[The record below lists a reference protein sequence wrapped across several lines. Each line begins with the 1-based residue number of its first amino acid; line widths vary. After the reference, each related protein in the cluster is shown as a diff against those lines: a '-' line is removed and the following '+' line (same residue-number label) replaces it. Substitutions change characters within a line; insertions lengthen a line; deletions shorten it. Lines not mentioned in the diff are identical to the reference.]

1 MFIDVVSKN
10 GTFLLNFPLLPD
22 GTLDAKEEGI
32 LEEITRWIA
41 INGDAIYF
49 TRPWK
54 KFGESPTALPA
65 GSSKDGK
72 PHTFCLGWPEG
83 AVNIASLGPAAGL
96 WNNKIAHIRLLGSE
110 EKLTWAVE
118 PERVRIERPRHQ
130 PSDLAIAFE
139 ISAE

>member
-1 MFIDVVSKN
+1 MFIDAVSKN

-72 PHTFCLGWPEG
+72 LHTFLSGMAGRRREHCVSWAGRGIMEQQDRAHTAARLGG
-83 AVNIASLGPAAGL
+83 KAYVGG
-96 WNNKIAHIRLLGSE
+96 
-110 EKLTWAVE
+110 
-118 PERVRIERPRHQ
+118 
-130 PSDLAIAFE
+130 
-139 ISAE
+139 